1 MMRCVYLLFAAI
13 FISISSFSQQQDEE
27 ESVRYADQYLDS
39 RTTSLD
45 KYLDRAAG
53 IQQRLLKKLQRKEA
67 RFARKLAAKDSTLYQ
82 QYLQNK
88 LSYDSIAALSKDS
101 TALSRIKSSPDKLI
115 DSLKGIQR
123 FISNQGSKLGTASSL
138 AGQAGVNLPNA
149 NELSSLQQ
157 KLNAQQGLDQLMQ
170 QRSKVLESLAGA
182 AHISGIE
189 GIQKDLYYAQSKM
202 KAWKAL
208 ADDPDAA
215 EEKAME
221 YLQGT
226 EGFQQYLNQNNN
238 AFGGLGNDASEA
250 DLQRLGYQ
258 TKSQVNGMLQQKLGS
273 SLGSVQQQM
282 GQQVQQY
289 SEKLND
295 ITGKVSEAKNSLNEA
310 KQTLNDAKQT
320 AGQLKH
326 IEKPGFVKNPERGKP
341 FWQRLE
347 VQYNFQTSRATP
359 DGLRPAML
367 DLGASVAFKHTPRL
381 SYGIGLAL
389 STGLGQ
395 NWQNIKFSYEGI
407 TARAFLDYKMIYGF
421 SAQAGYER
429 AFRPDNRA
437 YLPEQ
442 QNGNTTATTG
452 NSINAITEA
461 FGGQQQAA
469 YLGIMK
475 RYRIGGKWS
484 GTFLLGYNFLWQQ
497 EDLRSPFLL
506 RFGWDR

>member
-1 MMRCVYLLFAAI
+1 MLFAAI
-13 FISISSFSQQQDEE
+13 LFSTSSSFCQQQETE
-27 ESVRYADQYLDS
+27 ESIHYADQYLNS
-39 RTTSLD
+39 RTTGLD
-45 KYLDRAAG
+45 KYLDRTEK
-53 IQQRLLKKLQRKEA
+53 IQQRLLQRLKRKEE
-67 RFARKLAAKDSTLYQ
+67 RFARRLAARDSTLYK

-88 LSYDSIAALSKDS
+88 LSYDSIAVLSKDS
-101 TALSRIKSSPDKLI
+101 AALSRIRSGPDKLI

-123 FISNQGSKLGTASSL
+123 FISNQSSKLGAANSL
-138 AGQAGVNLPNA
+138 AGQAGVHLPYTD
-149 NELSSLQQ
+149 ELSSLQQ
-157 KLNAQQGLDQLMQ
+157 RLNAQQGLDQLMQ
-170 QRSKVLESLAGA
+170 QRSKALESLAGA

-202 KAWKAL
+202 KAWKEL

-226 EGFQQYLNQNNN
+226 EGFHEYLNQNSN

-282 GQQVQQY
+282 SRQVQQY
-289 SEKLND
+289 SEQLNG
-295 ITGKVSEAKNSLNEA
+295 ITGKVNEAKNSLNEA
-310 KQTLNDAKQT
+310 RQTLGEAKQT
-320 AGQLKH
+320 ASQLKH
-326 IEKPGFVKNPERGKP
+326 IDKPGFRKNPERGKP

-395 NWQNIKFSYEGI
+395 SWQNIRFTYEGI

-421 SAQAGYER
+421 SLQAGYER
-429 AFRPDNRA
+429 SLRPQNRA

-442 QNGNTTATTG
+442 QNGNPTSATG
-452 NSINAITEA
+452 NSINAISEA
-461 FGGQQQAA
+461 FGGQQQTA
-469 YLGIMK
+469 YIGIMK
-475 RYRIGGKWS
+475 RYRIGSKWS
-484 GTFLLGYNFLWQQ
+484 GTFLVGYNFLWQQ
-497 EDLRSPFLL
+497 EDMRSPFLL
-506 RFGWDR
+506 RFGWQK